1 MVKPRQTHRTT
12 CDPCAASKVKCTKEH
27 PVCSRCIQH
36 GIAEGCV
43 YGRSRRQGKPPRG
56 GRKVLRATRSDT
68 GVPSGSGL
76 MSGRK
81 RWHLADMF
89 DTNFAGSALDGGW
102 DAIARSGSGSI
113 DPRSLLGD
121 DIEKLP
127 SLNFDMPEE
136 MQKWLDEEALLKD
149 QPMPQET
156 LPPPVSGICAAMR
169 DGSAS
174 PTMAETETAIN
185 ESGTA
190 TYGKYH
196 LENDG
201 EETDFQ
207 SGGLEQDQGRAHST
221 CIAAACRTL
230 SSLYNLSRGK
240 RNEPLGPKARPR
252 SDIVLSTTR
261 AATETVLRILNCDC
275 ISAHDPSLLSLLA
288 TIVFRVVNWYRV
300 LYEHTIGGTISDAP
314 NSETPGRPGA
324 DHDST
329 PASRH
334 HDKAGIYTITI
345 NTGLLRLPIETE
357 IKMKAQLLLCEM
369 APVYDVCKSLGE
381 RSSASEGTWGEQ
393 AVCKEFVVRIQQML
407 DQLNSLLSLA
417 CS

>member
-1 MVKPRQTHRTT
+1 MAKPRQIHRRT

-36 GIAEGCV
+36 GLADRCV

-56 GRKVLRATRSDT
+56 GRK
-68 GVPSGSGL
+68 GSRPVQAETEPGIGTTQ
-76 MSGRK
+76 MSERK

-89 DTNFAGSALDGGW
+89 DTDFAGSALDGGW
-102 DAIARSGSGSI
+102 DAIARSGSGLI
-113 DPRSLLGD
+113 DPRSLLGG
-121 DIEKLP
+121 DIGELP
-127 SLNFDMPEE
+127 SLHFDMPEE
-136 MQKWLDEEALLKD
+136 MQKWLDEQAPLED
-149 QPMPQET
+149 QSMPQES
-156 LPPPVSGICAAMR
+156 LPPPGICAAMR

-174 PTMAETETAIN
+174 STMAETDTAMD

-190 TYGKYH
+190 TDGNYH
-196 LENDG
+196 IEDEG
-201 EETDFQ
+201 DETDFQ
-207 SGGLEQDQGRAHST
+207 SGGSEQDHERAHST

-230 SSLYNLSRGK
+230 SSLYNLSKGK
-240 RNEPLGPKARPR
+240 RNEPLGPKAGPR
-252 SDIVLSTTR
+252 SDIVLSTART
-261 AATETVLRILNCDC
+261 AVESVLRILNCDC

-300 LYEHTIGGTISDAP
+300 LYEHNIGGTIGDAP

-329 PASRH
+329 PASQH
-334 HDKAGIYTITI
+334 HDNAGAYTISI

-369 APVYDVCKSLGE
+369 APVHDVCKSFAE
-381 RSSASEGTWGEQ
+381 RSSASEGTWGDQ
-393 AVCKEFVVRIQQML
+393 AVCEEFVVCIQQKL
-407 DQLNSLLSLA
+407 DHLNRLLTKA
-417 CS
+417 CL